1 MLLIQKYLKIR
12 KLKKKRYE
20 LENILSASDCVKF
33 LKKYNTI
40 DDMINDINILYL
52 YCPPTEKELQ
62 KLSIL
67 QQNHDSFDI
76 YGFAT
81 TTMWIASIYF
91 IETKMK
97 LSRQK
102 TWP

>member
-1 MLLIQKYLKIR
+1 
-12 KLKKKRYE
+12 
-20 LENILSASDCVKF
+20 
-33 LKKYNTI
+33 
-40 DDMINDINILYL
+40 MINDINILYL

-62 KLSIL
+62 NLSIL
-67 QQNHDSFDI
+67 QQKYDFFDI

-91 IETKMK
+91 IDTKMK
-97 LSRQK
+97 ISRQK